1 MAFKHA
7 VVWIDHQAAHII
19 HFNADSSTVDVVKT
33 NSNQS
38 HVHHHR
44 GTLGSGK
51 TATSQAYLHE
61 VVEGIADARE
71 VLVVGP
77 GSAKLDLLKHVQ
89 AHDAA
94 MTDKIVGVETVDHPT
109 DPQLLAFAKKY
120 FLKIDNMLGDNFQR
134 A

>member
-1 MAFKHA
+1 MAHNHA

-19 HFNADSSTVDVVKT
+19 HFNADSSTVEVVKT
-33 NSNQS
+33 HSSQS

-51 TATSQAYLHE
+51 EPTSQAFLHA
-61 VVEGIADARE
+61 VVEGFADAKE

-77 GSAKLDLLKHVQ
+77 GSAKLDLLKHVH
-89 AHDAA
+89 AHDSA
-94 MTDKIVGVETVDHPT
+94 MTEKVVGVETVDHPT

-120 FLKIDNMLGDNFQR
+120 FLKVDQMRGDNF
-134 A
+134 